1 MKMSFNTYDDYCT
14 FMVSKLHL
22 NSNGGVFSLLIIC
35 WLKLL
40 NNTHL

>member
-1 MKMSFNTYDDYCT
+1 MKMSLITHDNYCT
-14 FMVSKLHL
+14 FMISKQNL

-40 NNTHL
+40 NNKHL